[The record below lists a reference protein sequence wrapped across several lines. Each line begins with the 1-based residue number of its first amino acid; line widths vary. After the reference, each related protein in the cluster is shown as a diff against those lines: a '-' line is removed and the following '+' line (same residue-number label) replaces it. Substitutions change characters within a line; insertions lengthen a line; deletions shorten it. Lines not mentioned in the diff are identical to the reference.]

1 MNLTNGKV
9 MNEKEDL
16 ILYKMKEGETV
27 FLRMFQDSGFQ
38 VHKYNY
44 EFLLYIIPQYGGTP
58 YFVGCFQSIEKLID
72 GMNKHE

>member
-16 ILYKMKEGETV
+16 ILRKMEEGETV
-27 FLRMFQDSGFQ
+27 FLRMFQDGGFQ

-44 EFLLYIIPQYGGTP
+44 EFLLYEIPQYGGAAD
-58 YFVGCFQSIEKLID
+58 FVGCFPTVEKLID
-72 GMNKHE
+72 GMNKRE